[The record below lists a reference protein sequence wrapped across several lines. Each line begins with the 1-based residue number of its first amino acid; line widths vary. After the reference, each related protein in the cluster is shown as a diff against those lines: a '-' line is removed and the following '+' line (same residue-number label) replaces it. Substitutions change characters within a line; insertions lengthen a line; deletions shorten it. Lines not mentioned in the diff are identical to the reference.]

1 MCGHLCTLC
10 ACVCVCCRLRTIVF
24 VLVRACGST
33 SACAWETVCVFADS
47 MCLVCVRVCLCVYA
61 LERKRQTMQFLFSL
75 CYDLSVCLSVERL
88 LCLLVTFIIQ
98 SIHQER
104 GNEPYLLSSSSQ
116 SFCSVFQTDSLTLKC
131 LKNKTRYSNTLPGEA

>member
-1 MCGHLCTLC
+1 
-10 ACVCVCCRLRTIVF
+10 
-24 VLVRACGST
+24 
-33 SACAWETVCVFADS
+33 
-47 MCLVCVRVCLCVYA
+47 
-61 LERKRQTMQFLFSL
+61 MQFLFSL
-75 CYDLSVCLSVERL
+75 CYGLSVCLSVERL

-131 LKNKTRYSNTLPGEA
+131 LENKTRYSNTLPGEA